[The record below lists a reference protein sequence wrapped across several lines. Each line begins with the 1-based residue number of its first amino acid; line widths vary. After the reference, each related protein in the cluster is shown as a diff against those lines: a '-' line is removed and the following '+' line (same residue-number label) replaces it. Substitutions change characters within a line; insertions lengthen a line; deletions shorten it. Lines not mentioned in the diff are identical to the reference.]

1 MNRQMGLIDIYAAI
15 WRLRLARNC
24 LRAGRFFA
32 DLGER
37 LYGL

>member
-1 MNRQMGLIDIYAAI
+1 MQLIRIYVAI
-15 WRLRLARNC
+15 WRLRLARWS

-32 DLGER
+32 YLGER